1 MFQMEIR
8 FQDVMLVLPQIRSY
22 WGIKTKNKP
31 PTTQIMTHHYNSKKK
46 RICKKIRTRSRSRSL
61 KFISRVACRRERSG
75 KSLTG
80 LRSHELYLHEVT
92 TALCPAGFETVSAPL
107 RFVAFV
113 V

>member
-22 WGIKTKNKP
+22 WGIKTKNKL

-46 RICKKIRTRSRSRSL
+46 RICKKIRTRSRSL

-92 TALCPAGFETVSAPL
+92 TALCPASFETMSAPFS
-107 RFVAFV
+107 FVAFV

>member
-31 PTTQIMTHHYNSKKK
+31 PITQIITHHYNSKKK
-46 RICKKIRTRSRSRSL
+46 RICKKIRTRSRSISL
-61 KFISRVACRRERSG
+61 KFIPRVDCRRERSG

-80 LRSHELYLHEVT
+80 
-92 TALCPAGFETVSAPL
+92 
-107 RFVAFV
+107 
-113 V
+113 